1 MTQTRLTQTRWA
13 RTRLAL
19 KRLALPAL
27 TALGLAALGLWA
39 FWPETLRVDLATASI
54 GPMRITVEAEGVT
67 RVRDPYLVT
76 APIAG
81 TLARVSVEV
90 GDAATRG
97 ASVLAEIRPAE
108 PALLDARSRAQA
120 EAAVT
125 EAKAAVQAASANLA
139 RAEAGLAFAR
149 SDHARNTELA
159 ARGTVSSRTLE
170 ASAQTLDTAGA
181 SRDAAR
187 ADLDL
192 ARATLARAEALL
204 LAPDPT
210 GSAAG
215 DCCLRLT
222 APVSG
227 TVLTIADKSAR
238 LVAAG
243 EELMRLGDLGDLE
256 IEVDLLSADAV
267 KLAVGAPATIE
278 RWGGAALA
286 ATLRRIE
293 PAAFTRISALGIEE
307 QRVRLKLDLDA
318 PDGAAAGLG
327 DQFRVY
333 AKITVWEGAEVL
345 QIPQSALFR
354 AGTDWAVF
362 RVSAGRAQQVRVSP
376 GQRNAETVQILSG
389 LAPGDQVVTYPGN
402 RIETGSRVAPRD

>member
-1 MTQTRLTQTRWA
+1 MT
-13 RTRLAL
+13 L
-19 KRLALPAL
+19 KRMALPAL
-27 TALGLAALGLWA
+27 TLLGLAALTAWA
-39 FWPETLRVDLATASI
+39 FRPETLRVDLATASV

-67 RVRDPYLVT
+67 RVRAPYLVT

-90 GDAATRG
+90 GDAVERG
-97 ASVLAEIRPAE
+97 SAVLAEIRPAE

-125 EAKAAVQAASANLA
+125 EAEAAVQAASANLA
-139 RAEAGLAFAR
+139 RTEASLAFAR

-159 ARGTVSSRTLE
+159 ARGTVSSRALE

-192 ARATLARAEALL
+192 ARATLARAEAQL
-204 LAPDPT
+204 LAPDT
-210 GSAAG
+210 SGSTAG
-215 DCCLRLT
+215 DCCLRLS

-227 TVLTIADKSAR
+227 TVLTIADESAR

-243 EELMRLGDLGDLE
+243 EELMRLGDLDDLE

-278 RWGGAALA
+278 RWGGAPLA

-293 PAAFTRISALGIEE
+293 PAAFTRTSALGIEE

-354 AGTDWAVF
+354 ADDGWAVF
-362 RVSAGRAQQVRVSP
+362 QVTEGRAHQVRVEL
-376 GQRNAETVQILSG
+376 GQRNAETAQILSG
-389 LAPGDQVVTYPGN
+389 LAPGDRVVAYPGN
-402 RIETGSRVAPRD
+402 RIAEGSRVAAPD